1 MTQLE
6 KVKVTVLKR
15 FEPSEM
21 FKKSPATPVGSLKA
35 CDIFKDGQEFI
46 VEDLEKPKGF
56 CKTAWISIFADVRL
70 LAFGGNL
77 PYYKEKGTAI
87 NACVDGLRPV
97 IFKLER
103 I

>member
-1 MTQLE
+1 
-6 KVKVTVLKR
+6 
-15 FEPSEM
+15 M

-70 LAFGGNL
+70 LAFRRQSSLLQREGNSHQRVRRWSSARYL
-77 PYYKEKGTAI
+77 QTRTHIDNHA
-87 NACVDGLRPV
+87 RPV
-97 IFKLER
+97 R
-103 I
+103 TNR